1 MEVTKNIE
9 EVVAVDN
16 KKTMKLIKGLV
27 AVLVVTTGIALVGAE
42 IVPFI
47 ALMFGGAAM
56 YN

>member
-9 EVVAVDN
+9 EIVAVDN
-16 KKTMKLIKGLV
+16 KKTVKLIKGLV
-27 AVLVVTTGIALVGAE
+27 AVLVVSTGVALVGPE
-42 IVPFI
+42 LLPFI